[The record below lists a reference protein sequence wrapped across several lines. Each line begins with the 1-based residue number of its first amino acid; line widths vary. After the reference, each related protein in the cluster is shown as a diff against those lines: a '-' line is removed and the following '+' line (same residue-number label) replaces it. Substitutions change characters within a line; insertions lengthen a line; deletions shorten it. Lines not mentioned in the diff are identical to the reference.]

1 MREINR
7 DEEIFPQK
15 LKNIKPEIKHIYIEG
30 KLENLNETGIAIV
43 GSRNSSREGEK
54 TTMEFCKKL
63 TQKGIN
69 IISGLAAGIDTVAH
83 QTCINNGGKT
93 IAVIG
98 SGFKKIYPK
107 ENYNLYKKILET
119 GGTVVSEYSPD
130 TNPDS
135 KHFPMRNRIISALS
149 DGILVIE
156 GKGRSGTTITGEY
169 GLKQKKTLFCIP
181 HSIYNPYGTG
191 PNSLIKKGAKLVTRA
206 DEVLEELEKHGFKAK
221 ENVEKNYENEI
232 LQLLS
237 NQMLTKE
244 ELAIKTNKSIS
255 EINQDITI
263 LELEGVISEE
273 FGKGYR
279 IIE

>member
-1 MREINR
+1 MREINK
-7 DEEIFPQK
+7 DEDIFPYK
-15 LKNIKPEIKHIYIEG
+15 LKNIRPEVKKIYVEG
-30 KLENLNETGIAIV
+30 EIENLNKIGIAIV

-54 TTMEFCKKL
+54 TTIEFSKKL

-69 IISGLAAGIDTVAH
+69 IISGLALGIDTVAH

-119 GGTVVSEYSPD
+119 GGTVVSEYSPN
-130 TNPDS
+130 TSPNS

-156 GKGRSGTTITGEY
+156 GKWRSGTTITGEY
-169 GLKQKKTLFCIP
+169 GLKQKKTVFCLP
-181 HSIYNPYGTG
+181 HSIYNAYGTG
-191 PNSLIKKGAKLVTRA
+191 PNSLIKKGAKLVTKA
-206 DEVLEELEKHGFKAK
+206 DDIFEDLEKHGFEIK
-221 ENVEKNYENEI
+221 ENIGKNYENEI
-232 LQLLS
+232 LKLLS
-237 NQMLTKE
+237 NEILTKE
-244 ELAIKTNKSIS
+244 ELANKTNKSIS
-255 EINQDITI
+255 EINQEITI
-263 LELEGVISEE
+263 LELEGIITEE

-279 IIE
+279 IIG